1 MNKFPLEIVTPIRLI
16 EDGNVSYLRC
26 PGKDGSFGVMA
37 NHAQAIIALDIGELK
52 IENDTGQQ
60 FLSTSGGFIEIS
72 DDKVL
77 LILETVE
84 RPSEIDQK
92 RAEAALK
99 RAKERLQSDEPGVNF
114 ERARIALLRSLNRL
128 RVLKK

>member
-1 MNKFPLEIVTPIRLI
+1 MSKFPLEIVTPIRLI
-16 EDGNVSYLRC
+16 EDDNVSYLRC
-26 PGKDGSFGVMA
+26 PGKDGLFGVMA

-52 IENDTGQQ
+52 IESDTGQQ

-84 RPSEIDQK
+84 RSSEIDQK

-99 RAKERLQSDEPGVNF
+99 RAKERLQSNEPGVNF